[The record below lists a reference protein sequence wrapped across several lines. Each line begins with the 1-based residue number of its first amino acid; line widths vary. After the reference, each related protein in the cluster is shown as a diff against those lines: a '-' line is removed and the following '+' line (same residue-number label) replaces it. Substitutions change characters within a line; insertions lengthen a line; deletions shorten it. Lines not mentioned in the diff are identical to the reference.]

1 MFGTIGWPGGCRRGS
16 LAGLLSAALAS
27 STGAFAVSSPPA
39 GGEPA
44 PSWWGGSL
52 ESLDAAIAAAGEWA
66 KTSALSPSIEG
77 RAWSTADGRWAVGA
91 SVVRPAKST
100 SPELDAGV
108 RESEQHSLELVAR
121 DRAIRAAAVLLSADR
136 DPVAVQGRGA
146 RRGVVR
152 GSFEI
157 QARLDPAPRTRLYE
171 APGRLYAITLLDV
184 ASVRTLSLDGVEVR
198 PREDLSAFRPWG
210 LIELATE
217 TQEAAVFE
225 ALLQDACEGAPES
238 SLLLAA
244 SQLAI
249 DRGRRDLA
257 TAWTQ
262 ESLRRPID
270 LSNAALSVQAR
281 LTKDLEIKAPL
292 LVRLAATSDF
302 GERLCLLAESTDAG
316 ATVESRTLQYVLLD
330 GEPIP
335 VSLWRQTDPAD
346 EEQAEA
352 TAFAAATSLELELA
366 RGWKARRTFDVNGA
380 MVLADR
386 ATTAAW
392 SDSRVALSRTSNAV
406 AARLEFQSDP
416 APDDSEWS
424 EIVVPG
430 AVVDASWSLRRR
442 TIVESAIVAWCLE
455 HCRLTELS
463 SGVVA
468 AVLAEIDHA
477 TIARW
482 VVAEEASSPQAY
494 RVVLD
499 EAAIESRLR
508 SANRVDSISLGL
520 TEMPDAAAGLLP
532 QAERESFLRTLVSHF
547 EASGWSIDRSGES
560 DAVDLG
566 FEISLDRGEEPGSLG
581 KPKPFVEPTVVARLL
596 DAGTP
601 IPGAE
606 AKVTGR
612 KVYGS
617 HSPAGA
623 VLEAAKSAMAA
634 LLETGPSAV
643 GTQLHE
649 RLRPIGPAGVAAAE
663 RFDRAWWSSLARRC
677 GIAAPLD
684 EADRWPGGP
693 AGFARFC
700 GVVATVAPRADEP
713 ASERPSQRGRP

>member
-1 MFGTIGWPGGCRRGS
+1 M
-16 LAGLLSAALAS
+16 LSAALAS
-27 STGAFAVSSPPA
+27 GTEVLAVSSPPA
-39 GGEPA
+39 GEPA
-44 PSWWGGSL
+44 PSWWGGSS

-66 KTSALSPSIEG
+66 KTCDLSPSIEG
-77 RAWSTADGRWAVGA
+77 RTWTTADGRWAVGA
-91 SVVRPAKST
+91 SVVRPSKST
-100 SPELDAGV
+100 STELDAEI
-108 RESEQHSLELVAR
+108 RQSEQHSLKLVAR
-121 DRAIRAAAVLLSADR
+121 ERAIRAAAVLLSADR

-146 RRGVVR
+146 SKGFDRGV
-152 GSFEI
+152 FEVK
-157 QARLDPAPRTRLYE
+157 ARLDPAPRTRLYE
-171 APGRLYAITLLDV
+171 APGRLYAIALLDV

-225 ALLQDACEGAPES
+225 ALLREASEGAPES

-257 TAWTQ
+257 TGWVQ
-262 ESLRRPID
+262 ESLRHPID

-281 LTKDLEIKAPL
+281 LTKDLGIKAPL
-292 LVRLAATSDF
+292 LARLAETSDF
-302 GERLCLLAESTDAG
+302 GTRLCVIAESTDAG
-316 ATVESRTLQYVLLD
+316 ATVESRTHQYVLLD

-352 TAFAAATSLELELA
+352 TAFAAATALESELA
-366 RGWKARRTFDVNGA
+366 RGWKARRTFDANGSPLL
-380 MVLADR
+380 VPLETESRWADP
-386 ATTAAW
+386 
-392 SDSRVALSRTSNAV
+392 RVAISRTPKAA
-406 AARLEFQSDP
+406 AARLDLQVDP
-416 APDDSEWS
+416 GPGDSEWL
-424 EIVVPG
+424 EIVVPSAASDG
-430 AVVDASWSLRRR
+430 AWSLRRR
-442 TIVESAIVAWCLE
+442 GIVESAIVAWCLE

-463 SGVVA
+463 SGEVA
-468 AVLAEIDHA
+468 AALAEIDHA
-477 TIARW
+477 KIARW

-508 SANRVDSISLGL
+508 SANRMASISLGL
-520 TEMPDAAAGLLP
+520 AAMPDTAAVGLLP
-532 QAERESFLRTLVSHF
+532 QAERESLLRTLVSHF
-547 EASGWSIDRSGES
+547 EALGWSVDRSGES

-623 VLEAAKSAMAA
+623 VLEAAKSALTA
-634 LLETGPSAV
+634 LLEMGPSAV
-643 GTQLHE
+643 RTQLDE
-649 RLRPIGPAGVAAAE
+649 RLRPIGQAGMAAAG
-663 RFDRAWWSSLARRC
+663 RFDPAWWSSLAGHC

-684 EADRWPGGP
+684 EAARWPGGP
-693 AGFARFC
+693 TGFARFC
-700 GVVATVAPRADEP
+700 GVAAMVAPRAEGP
-713 ASERPSQRGRP
+713 ASEPPSQRGRP